1 MYFSLPKASLTILT
15 IALLATESIAS
26 TKRKCSRT
34 GNTIK
39 PKCKPVSKTAIS
51 THLYSSITS
60 SNTTPNPPPVY
71 TTPPQYS
78 TTTSTSSQAYLV
90 PTTTSSTNP
99 PVYTSHIVS
108 SSTPPVVTS
117 SIAPPVVTTSTAPPV
132 ATSSTAPPVA
142 TSSTAPPVATSSTAP
157 PVATSSTAP
166 PVVTSTAAPPVVTSS
181 TESLQAPSTSNV
193 PIQGVDFYDFA
204 NGSGLND
211 IVIDSCPQNAVVK
224 DGSLQMTLDSVCGP
238 IFSYRKKVVTGRV
251 DIVIKMA
258 PESGVVTAMN
268 FLGNNLDEID
278 VEYVGVDPNRWQS
291 MYFVRG
297 QRVDQLAQFHNAV
310 TPGGVGANLS
320 TSFHSYSIEI
330 LENSINWYMDGSI
343 VRTLVKTSADTFP
356 SGAGDQFKF
365 GVWNGGEIATTWAGP
380 IDFSTGPKTAYMQS
394 LKITHYT

>member
-26 TKRKCSRT
+26 TKRKCSRS
-34 GNTIK
+34 GNAIK
-39 PKCKPVSKTAIS
+39 SKCKPVSKTAIS

-71 TTPPQYS
+71 TTPSQYS

-108 SSTPPVVTS
+108 SST
-117 SIAPPVVTTSTAPPV
+117 APPVFTSSTAPPV
-132 ATSSTAPPVA
+132 FTSSTAPPVA
-142 TSSTAPPVATSSTAP
+142 TSSTAPPVTTSSTAP
-157 PVATSSTAP
+157 PVAKSSTAT
-166 PVVTSTAAPPVVTSS
+166 PVASSTAAPPVVTSS
-181 TESLQAPSTSNV
+181 TESSQAPSTSNV

-211 IVIDSCPQNAVVK
+211 IVIDSCPQNAVIK

-238 IFSYRKKVVTGRV
+238 IFSYRKKIVTGRV

-310 TPGGVGANLS
+310 TPRGVGANLS
-320 TSFHSYSIEI
+320 AFFHSYSIEI
-330 LENSINWYMDGSI
+330 LENSINWYMNGSI

-365 GVWNGGEIATTWAGP
+365 GVWNGGEIATIWAGP